1 MKTFFITGFIL
12 GFAFCL
18 IFAFAYYDL
27 LTLLFLEREEI
38 PLLENK
44 RITTI
49 SFERET
55 LEKLDN
61 KADQIAATRS
71 ELDNL
76 CVEAFLNVIEKGGT
90 EDGAQLSENISKKPD

>member
-1 MKTFFITGFIL
+1 MKTFFIAGFIL
-12 GFAFCL
+12 GFIFCL
-18 IFAFAYYDL
+18 AFVLAYYDL

-71 ELDNL
+71 ELVNL
-76 CVEAFLNVIEKGGT
+76 CVEAFLNVIEKGGA
-90 EDGAQLSENISKKPD
+90 EDGAKLSKDIAKKPD

>member
-1 MKTFFITGFIL
+1 MKTFFIAGFIL
-12 GFAFCL
+12 GFIFCL
-18 IFAFAYYDL
+18 AFVLAYYDL

-71 ELDNL
+71 ELVNL
-76 CVEAFLNVIEKGGT
+76 CVEAFLNVIEGGA
-90 EDGAQLSENISKKPD
+90 EDGAKLPKDISKKPD